1 MSIFSRILFFL
12 LLSVLRAGAVE
23 VPGPSA
29 SLLANPTYSGGIGL
43 IYSCVTNYYVATTGN
58 DGNNGSI
65 GAPWLTIQHANALTR
80 SPGDCINVAAGT
92 YVWTTAFTTSR
103 GGNLAAPT
111 GYVVYRCQ
119 TLNACL
125 ITNSG
130 GATGNFW
137 AVTAPYVVI
146 DGFDINGG
154 IDPNSYFGGA
164 VACIVSSIPSTTT
177 PSHHLWILNNKI
189 HNCNQAGIGLQDSEY
204 YFSIHNEIYNN
215 AWQSSFQGSGIGYVS
230 LKRLGDN
237 LNPYPPYT
245 RTAADLTIA
254 PFNNIVSF
262 NFVHDNGCP
271 LCTSFAASFTT
282 TASTHSNLTLDTLA
296 SAGTSVSF
304 TGSIAG
310 TTLTAPASPALVVG
324 QVLSGATSTAVSQS
338 TVITGGS
345 GTTWT
350 INNSQTVG
358 SQAMTAATLVP
369 MTLIAGPCV
378 QPMTYISSIVAGTI
392 TMTRPATC
400 TQAGGTYIFY
410 TENGGHSDGNGIIMD
425 TFCGV
430 SCGGTGTQ
438 DYNYVNNQT
447 LVSFN
452 DSQFN
457 GGRGVHMFGTYYTT
471 VANNSTY
478 HNGLDLSFQG
488 LVADLSQ
495 SGTINGAWYSNV
507 AYAVDTINPYC
518 FGGNQ
523 CTNSM
528 IAGNGRLVDTNLI
541 YFNNVIFGSGG
552 LKLFNNDTTY
562 WVNANNKPNKDPFYV
577 DETSA
582 TIGNLHLQATSPAI
596 GYAFP
601 SAFFYLPK
609 GTNDA
614 GAYQSGS
621 SGIFSVKA
629 FAIAPQTGGNI
640 ANFDGGISTVSNV
653 SIPTPLTCSQAT
665 SFLARTS
672 GLDRVHIDGYSN
684 FICGLVVDGVFAKLD
699 VLYMFATQNAPTS
712 LLNLVSASFNG
723 TASGS
728 PPWVQN
734 KGYTGNDAATPTRFI
749 DTGYIPSSS
758 GGHYAQD
765 SAHLSVWSLTNT
777 QDSSGGDAIGT
788 ANVGFTRLRP
798 RLNDDNF
805 YVDINNSAFN
815 FTVFAN
821 TDSTGHYLGNR
832 TVSTT
837 MTGYKNASLAIT
849 AADTSAAQNFSLYV
863 LATNDSGNAI
873 NGSGKQIAMASIG
886 GGLTQTDITNLCHR
900 TNIYLTAVGAA
911 ASGIC

>member
-1 MSIFSRILFFL
+1 MSSSRHARPRETASMSIFSRILFFL

-65 GAPWLTIQHANALTR
+65 GAPWLTMQHANALTL

-457 GGRGVHMFGTYYTT
+457 GGRGIHMFGTYYTT

-478 HNGLDLSFQG
+478 HNGLDIIFQG
-488 LVADLSQ
+488 LIGDLSQ
-495 SGTINGAWYSNV
+495 SGTINGAWYSNIGLSI
-507 AYAVDTINPYC
+507 DTVNPYC
-518 FGGNQ
+518 FMGAN
-523 CTNSM
+523 CTNPL
-528 IAGNGRLVDTNLI
+528 IAGDGRLVDTNI
-541 YFNNVIFGSGG
+541 VYFNNVVFGTSGV
-552 LKLFNNDTTY
+552 KLFNNDITY
-562 WVNANNKPNKDPFYV
+562 YNTANNTAKDPLYI
-577 DETSA
+577 DETSN
-582 TIGNLHLQATSPAI
+582 TIGNLHLQTAPTPSPAI
-596 GYAFP
+596 GYAFH
-601 SAFFYLPK
+601 SAFPFLPK

-614 GAYQSGS
+614 GAYQTGVSGAFN
-621 SGIFSVKA
+621 IKA
-629 FAIAPQTGGNI
+629 FAIAPQTGGSI
-640 ANFDGGISTVSNV
+640 TQFDGGISTSAAAGT
-653 SIPTPLTCSQAT
+653 PPAPLTCSQAT
-665 SFLARTS
+665 SFLGRAS
-672 GLDRVHIDGYSN
+672 PLLNRVHRDGYSN
-684 FICGLVVDGVFAKLD
+684 LICGLVTDGVFAKLD
-699 VLYMFATQNAPTS
+699 ALYVFATQDATTS

-723 TASGS
+723 TAGGI
-728 PPWVQN
+728 PPFVVDR
-734 KGYTGNDAATPTRFI
+734 GY
-749 DTGYIPSSS
+749 
-758 GGHYAQD
+758 
-765 SAHLSVWSLTNT
+765 
-777 QDSSGGDAIGT
+777 
-788 ANVGFTRLRP
+788 
-798 RLNDDNF
+798 
-805 YVDINNSAFN
+805 
-815 FTVFAN
+815 
-821 TDSTGHYLGNR
+821 
-832 TVSTT
+832 
-837 MTGYKNASLAIT
+837 
-849 AADTSAAQNFSLYV
+849 
-863 LATNDSGNAI
+863 
-873 NGSGKQIAMASIG
+873 
-886 GGLTQTDITNLCHR
+886 
-900 TNIYLTAVGAA
+900 
-911 ASGIC
+911 